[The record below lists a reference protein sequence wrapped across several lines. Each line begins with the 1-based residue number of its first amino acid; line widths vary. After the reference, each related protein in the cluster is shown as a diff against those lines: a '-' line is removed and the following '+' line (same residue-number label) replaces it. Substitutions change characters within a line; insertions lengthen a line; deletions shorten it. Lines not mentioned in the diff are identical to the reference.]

1 MARNSFILMGK
12 GSENMMLREYKTAN
26 TRTRKNIMLHAAK
39 EQEGKMTR
47 KRKSGKVEGG
57 DC

>member
-1 MARNSFILMGK
+1 MGK